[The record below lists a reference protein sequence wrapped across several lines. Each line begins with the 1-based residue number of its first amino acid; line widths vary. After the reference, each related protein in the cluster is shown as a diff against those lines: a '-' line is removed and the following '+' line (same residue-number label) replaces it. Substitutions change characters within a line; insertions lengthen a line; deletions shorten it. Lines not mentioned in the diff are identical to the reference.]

1 MQIKNSG
8 NKEYY
13 KPLTINE
20 DGTYLLMWHY
30 QATDENSGTWIEDLY
45 FEKPSLQTVQ
55 NTIIDSINADID
67 EKILSGF
74 RWNEMDVWLSSENQ
88 FNYKAAFDLAVQTQ
102 GANLPLRFKFGTK
115 LKPSYHTFNTVEE
128 LQKFYVDAMTYVNTC
143 LEIGWKEKDS
153 INWNEYNIDKILKG
167 QQNTKKSEQESVN
180 ESEQEANNE

>member
-30 QATDENSGTWIEDLY
+30 QAIDENSGTWIEDLY
-45 FEKPSLQTVQ
+45 FEKPSLQNVQ
-55 NTIIDSINADID
+55 NSIIDSINADID

-74 RWNEMDVWLSSENQ
+74 VWNDMQVWLSSENQ
-88 FNYKAAFDLAVQTQ
+88 FNYKAAFDLAIQTQ
-102 GANLPLRFKFGTK
+102 GANLPLRFKFGSK

-128 LQKFYVDAMTYVNTC
+128 LQEFYVDAMTYVNTC
-143 LEIGWKEKDS
+143 LEIGWNEKDS
-153 INWNEYNIDKILKG
+153 INWDEYNIDKILKE
-167 QQNTKKSEQESVN
+167 QERAKKSEQESSN
-180 ESEQEANNE
+180 ESELETNNE